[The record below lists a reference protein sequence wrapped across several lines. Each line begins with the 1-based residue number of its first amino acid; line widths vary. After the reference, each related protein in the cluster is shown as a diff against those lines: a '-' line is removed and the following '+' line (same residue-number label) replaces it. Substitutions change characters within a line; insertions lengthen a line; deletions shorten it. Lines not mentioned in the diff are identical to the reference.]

1 MRLEIAFAD
10 WLNLIFRWLH
20 VIAGIAWIG
29 SSFYFIFLDLSLR
42 KTRNLPSGVGGE
54 AWNVHGGG
62 FYLMQKYTV
71 APTELPEELHWFKY
85 EAYFT
90 FLSGFAL
97 LGVVYYWGAEAYL
110 IDPEVADL
118 GQFEAILLSI
128 GFLVGGWIVYD
139 ILCRIPML
147 IKNDLFLA
155 AAVFFLILLVSI
167 GTTNVFSGR
176 AAFVHVGAVVGTIMV
191 ANVFFIIIPNQKIV
205 VADLIAGR
213 TPDPRLGQEAKQ
225 RSTHN
230 NYLTLPVLLMMI
242 STHFPMIFGHEQ
254 SWVVVALILI
264 VGGVIRDFFNRKNA
278 GRTGRALKWQWP
290 TSIVFMAALILF
302 ISYEPDK
309 GRGQDAEIPNA
320 PVVLAIAQTH
330 CASCHAAQP
339 TDPDFDE
346 APGGVHLETV
356 GDLRK
361 YSSKILHQSVLTR
374 AMPLANKTEM
384 TREERDLLGAW
395 IRGGMPDGGRE

>member
-1 MRLEIAFAD
+1 MDIAFAD

-42 KTRNLPSGVGGE
+42 KRRELPPGVGGE

-71 APTELPEELHWFKY
+71 APAEMPEELHWFKY

-97 LGVVYYWGAEAYL
+97 MSVIYYWGADAYL
-110 IDPEVADL
+110 IDPEIADL
-118 GQFEAILLSI
+118 TQFEAIVLSI
-128 GFLVGGWIVYD
+128 GFLSGGWIVYD
-139 ILCRIPML
+139 ILCRLPLL
-147 IKNDLFLA
+147 IKHDWLLSV
-155 AAVFFLILLVSI
+155 AVFALILLVAV

-213 TPDPRLGQEAKQ
+213 KPEARLGQEAKQ

-242 STHFPMIFGHEQ
+242 STHFPMIFSHEQ
-254 SWVVVALILI
+254 SWVVVALILV
-264 VGGVIRDFFNRKNA
+264 VGGIIRDYFNKKNA
-278 GRTGRALKWQWP
+278 GRNGNALKWQWP
-290 TSIVFMAALILF
+290 AATTFMAGLILF
-302 ISYEPDK
+302 VSHDPAAGSRQDVTVPEPS
-309 GRGQDAEIPNA
+309 
-320 PVVLAIAQTH
+320 VVLAISQTH
-330 CASCHAAQP
+330 CATCHAARP
-339 TDPDFDE
+339 SDPDFDE

-356 GDLRK
+356 DDLRK
-361 YSSKILHQSVLTR
+361 YSAKILQQSVLTR
-374 AMPLANKTEM
+374 AMPLGNKSKM
-384 TREERDLLGAW
+384 TREERDLLGVW
-395 IRGGMPDGGRE
+395 IRSGMPDGESE